1 MRNGFKHLAAGL
13 LSLVLIMGWLAPSAL
28 AASDTDADT
37 GITPYAIRCPNC
49 GELARV
55 STTWQDSIV
64 GQYDETC
71 IHKPHGTDTWG
82 YRYGQSLE
90 ECTNC
95 GWYEVST
102 LSQRVLVK
110 CYGSF

>member
-1 MRNGFKHLAAGL
+1 MRNKFKRLAAGL
-13 LSLVLIMGWLAPSAL
+13 LSVVLAMTVLLPFAL
-28 AASDTDADT
+28 AVNCDGDE
-37 GITPYAIRCPNC
+37 GIAPHSVRCPNC

-55 STTWQDSIV
+55 STTWLDSIV

-102 LSQRVLVK
+102 LSQRMLVK